1 MHDFLAQPHGLAVS
15 RKDDI
20 AIVGMSVRLPGGIS
34 RLDALWEALVGAQD
48 LVTEIP
54 SSRWA
59 IGELSHPKR
68 AEPGRSIT
76 FQAGVLPDIEQFDA
90 GFFGISPREA
100 ALMDPQQRLTLE
112 LAWDALEDAGI
123 PASSLA
129 GSDCAVFLGIS
140 GLDYGMRTMDDL
152 AGMTAHSMTGNTM
165 SIAANRLSYK
175 LDLRGPSM
183 AVDTACSS
191 SLVALH
197 QACQAIRVG
206 EASAALAGGVSLLLH
221 PYPFVGFTKASMLSV
236 RGRCQSFAE
245 GGDGY
250 VRAEGG
256 GMVVL
261 KPLAAARRDGD
272 RVLAV
277 IRGTGVNADG
287 ARKSGM
293 TIPSGAA
300 QQELMCRVL
309 EEAGLQG
316 SGIDYLEAH
325 GTGTPVGDPIEAKSV
340 GAVYGQ
346 GRATAL
352 PIGSIKSNLGHMEPA
367 SGMAGL
373 AKAVLVLRHGEV
385 PPGLHAARLNKAVD
399 FAQLGLEVVRRQAK
413 LPNQGRP
420 LRAAVNSF
428 GFGGVN
434 GHVILEAPDA
444 APEVQSA
451 AEGPAPLV
459 ISARDETALRSLAGD
474 YAALLGRDY
483 APRAI
488 AHAAWARR
496 HWHDQRLCVPDFN
509 APDAGAALSAFA
521 AGGEPGEGLVLEPAL
536 AMPGRLAFIYSGNGA
551 QWVGMGRRL
560 QEQSPDFAVALE
572 EVVALI
578 RQQGGPDV
586 LADLHN
592 VDPDVY
598 QPTEIA
604 QPALFA
610 LQVAGTV
617 LLRAHGL
624 QADAV
629 MGHSVGEVAAA
640 WAAGALSLEEAAQVV
655 VARSRAQALTR
666 GTGKMAAVALGG
678 EALREA
684 IAAAGLAGEIE
695 IAAENSPG
703 NATLSGDPAA
713 LAALK
718 ATLGRTF
725 FRELDLDYAFHSA
738 RMDPIQTVLATSLAG
753 LAPGC
758 EAPGF
763 YSSVTGGRL
772 PAAALGADYW
782 WRNVRLPVLFAPAL
796 ASMAEDG
803 CRIFI
808 EVGPNAIL
816 QRYIS
821 ETLAH
826 ERITGR
832 VTATAPRREDTQE
845 ALQRAAFTAI
855 LAGAPVA
862 AASFFPPGPAPH
874 LDLPTYPWQRQRH
887 WATPTAEG
895 YALYARTSVH
905 ELLGYRLKEPPASWE
920 VHLDPAKLPYLA
932 DHKVGG
938 AIVLAGASYLE
949 MALAASRDYF
959 GGGAFVVQDLDI
971 LSPVVFDAE
980 HGRTVRLVF
989 QPADLR
995 FTIEG
1000 RTRLN
1005 DTPWT
1010 LHAQGRMLGAAPP
1023 AQAPGI
1029 APPDEGAQT
1038 IPRDVHY
1045 AQARAMGLDYGPAFR
1060 GIESITL
1067 DAQTLRAR
1075 LAWARPPAGAYLLH
1089 PAILDQCFQ
1098 AMLGWAS
1105 RSSVLASFMTFLP
1118 VSFGRLSLWRTDR
1131 QPVEIRARLRRFSER
1146 AAAADFELLD
1156 EDGALLA
1163 RLEGARFRAAALVQG
1178 ALPPARWAMRAM
1190 LAPLPSQAPS
1200 LPENGML
1207 AAALAALAPTLPDET
1222 RYFTEIAPLVE
1233 MLPACFVR
1241 DAMASSPGVVRDTW
1255 AQGEPWQRWLLGLAE
1270 VEGLDSTAA
1279 DELPET
1285 RLLWQTVL
1293 AECPAMAPA
1302 LLRIGQIGTRLAV
1315 APCSPFAQLSA
1326 DLPSAPALAQT
1337 PLFAGALVAAK
1348 AALARIL
1355 ADWPAGRP
1363 VRILDAG
1370 LDSESWFPA
1379 LRPELAGHE
1388 FSYAI
1393 ARADEALSAGL
1404 RIDLAEAGV
1413 EILTAR
1419 ATDLGF
1425 EEPGHYDIV
1434 LLGHAL
1440 HRLAQP
1446 GVALAELAQRL
1457 ENDGLLLLGERGPDH
1472 ASRFTGGSQTDMY
1485 LRDAPAWEAILE
1497 EGGWACLARLQ
1508 PPSAAQTGLGS
1519 FLIAARPPSV
1529 VSTASSPAAPRCT
1542 ILQPG
1547 EGWTALAQALHD
1559 QLAAA
1564 GAAPEADL
1572 AGAPVSDI
1580 VIFAAAPEAPAD
1592 SAALARGCEALR
1604 QTLLES
1610 ARLQPAAKLWV
1621 VTSGGALQDSP
1632 VLNPP
1637 CPAAAAIWGL
1647 ARTAANELNPQR
1659 LILLDLPG
1667 PRSGLAARILA
1678 ELQAGGEENE
1688 IILTETARH
1697 VLRMRPVSLDK
1708 RHAPAEEA
1716 WRLDFTLAGQ
1726 LRNLHWQACDR
1737 PALAPDVIEIEA
1749 KAAGLNFRDV
1759 MYATGL
1765 LPDEALENGFAGAT
1779 LGLEI
1784 AGRVARVGAAV
1795 TGFAPGE
1802 DVLAF
1807 AGASLASHVTVPA
1820 RAVAK
1825 MPAHWSHADAATI
1838 PTVFFTVWYALSH
1851 LARLQ
1856 PGERILIHGAAG
1868 GVGLAAIQVAK
1879 HLGAEIIASA
1889 GSPAKRD
1896 FVTLA
1901 GAGHVVDSRS
1911 PFFDHVVLELTG
1923 GEGVDVVLNSLA
1935 GEAIARN
1942 LRAMRP
1948 FGRFIELGKRDFYEN
1963 TPLGLK
1969 PFRNNISYF
1978 GVDADQLMQVRPAL
1992 SSRIFSE
1999 VMALFEQGALAPLP
2013 RKLFQ
2018 TDEVVA
2024 AFRYMQQ
2031 AKQTGK
2037 VVVDLSVRPQHVRPP
2052 ALATFNLDPRASYL
2066 VTGGLGG
2073 FGRETALWLARHGA
2087 RQLALVSRRGA
2098 EAPAATETIAALRAM
2113 GVRAEAFACDVTH
2126 RPSVAALLAEI
2137 AARMAPL
2144 RGIVH
2149 GAMVLDDAALAN
2161 LDEARFQRVLAPKLD
2176 GALALH
2182 ELTQGLDLQFFV
2194 LYSSGTTLL
2203 GNPGQGNY
2211 VAANAAL
2218 EALALRRQRLG
2229 LPGCAIAW
2237 GPIEDAG
2244 VLTRNEAAR
2253 SWLQHKLGIA
2263 PITAARALDA
2273 LGETLA
2279 AGGGVSSVMDLDWP
2293 LLEQHLPQTKSPRFA
2308 EMRRQFG
2315 GGPQAA
2321 AGGDLQQEL
2330 RNLPFTAAHALL
2342 LGVLE
2347 TEVAHILR
2355 LPPERTRAAKSVFD
2369 FGMDSLMAV
2378 EFALS
2383 LEKRLGVT
2391 IQPMLISENPS
2402 LDKIA
2407 DRLLGLIRGDSE
2419 AEAERDIL
2427 GELAMHHGET
2437 ELTETLRGQA
2447 QPEIQSEPSEA
2458 GLIR

>member
-1 MHDFLAQPHGLAVS
+1 MRDPLAQPPGMTSAHP
-15 RKDDI
+15 DDI
-20 AIVGMSVRLPGGIS
+20 AIVGMSVRLPGGIAS
-34 RLDALWEALVGAQD
+34 LEALWEALVGARD

-54 SSRWA
+54 PERWA
-59 IGELSHPKR
+59 TAELSHPKR

-140 GLDYGMRTMDDL
+140 GLDYGMRTLDDL

-197 QACQAIRVG
+197 QACQAIRAG
-206 EASAALAGGVSLLLH
+206 EASAALAGGVNLLLH
-221 PYPFVGFTKASMLSV
+221 PYPFVGFTKASMLSA

-261 KPLAAARRDGD
+261 KPLATARRDGD
-272 RVLAV
+272 RILAV

-300 QQELMCRVL
+300 QQELMRRVL
-309 EEAGLQG
+309 EDAGLQG

-325 GTGTPVGDPIEAKSV
+325 GTGTPVGDPIEAKAV

-346 GRATAL
+346 DRAAAL

-373 AKAVLVLRHGEV
+373 AKALLVLRHGEV
-385 PPGLHAARLNKAVD
+385 PPGLHAAQLNKAID
-399 FAQLGLEVVRRQAK
+399 FPQLGLEVVRRQTT
-413 LPNQGRP
+413 LPRQGRP

-434 GHVILEAPDA
+434 GHVILEAPEP
-444 APEVQSA
+444 APDVQGA
-451 AEGPAPLV
+451 VDGPAPLV
-459 ISARDETALRSLAGD
+459 ISARDESALRVLAGD
-474 YAALLGRDY
+474 YEALLSGPH
-483 APRAI
+483 APGAI
-488 AHAAWARR
+488 AHAAWTRR
-496 HWHDQRLCVPDFN
+496 HWHDQRLCVPDLN
-509 APDAGAALSAFA
+509 APGARAALAAFA
-521 AGGEPGEGLVLEPAL
+521 AGGEAGDGLILEPAL
-536 AMPGRLAFIYSGNGA
+536 AEPGKRAFIYSGNGA

-560 QEQSPDFAVALE
+560 QAQSPVFAAALEAVA
-572 EVVALI
+572 VLI

-586 LADLHN
+586 LADLHG
-592 VDPDVY
+592 VDPAIY

-604 QPALFA
+604 QPALLA
-610 LQVAGTV
+610 VQVAATM

-624 QADAV
+624 HADAA

-640 WAAGALSLEEAAQVV
+640 WAAGALSLEEAAEVV

-666 GTGKMAAVALGG
+666 GTGRMAAVALGV

-738 RMDPIQTVLATSLAG
+738 RMDPIQADLAARLAG
-753 LAPGC
+753 LAPGG
-758 EAPGF
+758 EAAGF

-782 WRNVRLPVLFAPAL
+782 WRNVRQPVLFAPAL
-796 ASMAEDG
+796 SRMAEDG

-808 EVGPNAIL
+808 EIGPNAIL

-826 ERITGR
+826 EHVAGR
-832 VTATAPRREDTQE
+832 VIATAPRREDTQE
-845 ALQRAAFTAI
+845 ALQRAAFSAI
-855 LAGAPVA
+855 LAGAPVPA
-862 AASFFPPGPAPH
+862 AAFFPAGPAPR
-874 LDLPTYPWQRQRH
+874 LDLPGYPWQRQRH
-887 WATPTAEG
+887 WAAPTAEG
-895 YALYARTSVH
+895 YTLYARAAVH

-920 VHLDPAKLPYLA
+920 AHLDPAKLPYLA

-938 AIVLAGASYLE
+938 AMVLAGASYLE
-949 MALAASRDYF
+949 MALAASREYF
-959 GGGAFVVQDLDI
+959 GGAAFVVQDLDI

-995 FTIEG
+995 FTIES
-1000 RTRLN
+1000 RTRLS

-1010 LHAQGRMLGAAPP
+1010 LHAHGRMLGAAPP
-1023 AQAPGI
+1023 APAPSI
-1029 APPDEGAQT
+1029 APPGEDAQT
-1038 IPRDVHY
+1038 IPGDVHY
-1045 AQARAMGLDYGPAFR
+1045 IQARAMGLDYGPAFR
-1060 GIESITL
+1060 GIGSITL

-1075 LAWARPPAGAYLLH
+1075 LAWAQPPAGAYLLH

-1098 AMLGWAS
+1098 AMLGWAAQS
-1105 RSSVLASFMTFLP
+1105 TVLAAFMTFLP

-1131 QPVEIRARLRRFSER
+1131 QSVELRARLRRFSER

-1178 ALPPARWAMRAM
+1178 TLAPARWAMRAA
-1190 LAPLPSQAPS
+1190 LAPLPGQAPA
-1200 LPENGML
+1200 LPDNETL
-1207 AAALAALAPTLPDET
+1207 AAALSALASALPDET
-1222 RYFTEIAPLVE
+1222 RYFTETAPLVE
-1233 MLPACFVR
+1233 MLPVCFVR
-1241 DAMASSPGVVRDTW
+1241 DALAGDPGAVREAW

-1270 VEGLDSTAA
+1270 AEGLDASAA
-1279 DELPET
+1279 DELPQT

-1302 LLRIGQIGTRLAV
+1302 LARIGQIGTRLA
-1315 APCSPFAQLSA
+1315 ASPCSPFTQLSA
-1326 DLPSAPALAQT
+1326 DLPPAPPLAQT
-1337 PLFAGALVAAK
+1337 PLYAGALAAAK
-1348 AALARIL
+1348 AALARLL

-1370 LDSESWFPA
+1370 LDSESWLPA
-1379 LRPELAGHE
+1379 LRPVLSGHE
-1388 FSYAI
+1388 VRYAI
-1393 ARADEALSAGL
+1393 ARADETLCAGL
-1404 RIDLAEAGV
+1404 RNDLAETGV
-1413 EILTAR
+1413 EIFIAS
-1419 ATDLGF
+1419 ATNLGF
-1425 EEPGHYDIV
+1425 DEPGRYDIV

-1440 HRLAQP
+1440 HALAQP
-1446 GVALAELAQRL
+1446 GAALAALAQRL
-1457 ENDGLLLLGERGPDH
+1457 EHDGLLLLGERAPDH
-1472 ASRFTGGSQTDMY
+1472 ASHFTGGALTDAR
-1485 LRDAPAWEAILE
+1485 LRDAPAWAAVLEAA
-1497 EGGWACLARLQ
+1497 GWTCLAQLQ
-1508 PPSAAQTGLGS
+1508 PASAAQTGLGS
-1519 FLIAARPPSV
+1519 FLIAARPPV
-1529 VSTASSPAAPRCT
+1529 MAATVSAPAAPRCA
-1542 ILQPG
+1542 ILQPAA
-1547 EGWTALAQALHD
+1547 GWSALAEALRA

-1564 GAAPEADL
+1564 GAPPEADL
-1572 AGAPVSDI
+1572 TGAAVSDI
-1580 VIFAAAPEAPAD
+1580 VIFAAPPEAPAA
-1592 SAALARGCEALR
+1592 SALLARDCEALR

-1610 ARLQPAAKLWV
+1610 ARLQPAARLWV

-1632 VLNPP
+1632 ALNPP

-1647 ARTAANELNPQR
+1647 ARTAANELSPQR
-1659 LILLDLPG
+1659 LVLLDLPG
-1667 PRSGLAARILA
+1667 PQAALAARLLA
-1678 ELQAGGEENE
+1678 ELQAGGEEDE
-1688 IILTETARH
+1688 IILTATARH
-1697 VLRMRPVSLDK
+1697 VLRMRPVSLDE

-1726 LRNLHWQACDR
+1726 LRNLHWQACAR
-1737 PALAPDVIEIEA
+1737 PALAPDEIEIEA

-1779 LGLEI
+1779 LGLEV

-1795 TGFAPGE
+1795 TGFAPGD

-1825 MPAHWSHADAATI
+1825 MPAQWSHADAATI
-1838 PTVFFTVWYALSH
+1838 PTVFFTVWYALVH

-1901 GAGHVVDSRS
+1901 GADHVVDSRS
-1911 PFFDHVVLELTG
+1911 PFFDQTVLELTG

-1978 GVDADQLMQVRPAL
+1978 GVDADQLMRAKPAL
-1992 SSRIFSE
+1992 SSQILSE
-1999 VMALFEQGALAPLP
+1999 MMALFARGVLAPLP
-2013 RKLFQ
+2013 RQLFH

-2037 VVVDLSVRPQHVRPP
+2037 VVIDLSARPQHVRPP
-2052 ALATFNLDPRASYL
+2052 ALAAFSLDPRASYL
-2066 VTGGLGG
+2066 VTGGLDG

-2098 EAPAATETIAALRAM
+2098 AAPAAAQTIATLQAM
-2113 GVRAEAFACDVTH
+2113 GVRAEAFACDVTS
-2126 RPSVAALLAEI
+2126 REAVAALLAEI

-2161 LDEARFQRVLAPKLD
+2161 LDAARFQRVLAPKLD
-2176 GALALH
+2176 GALTLD
-2182 ELTQGLDLQFFV
+2182 ELTRGLDLQFFV

-2218 EALALRRQRLG
+2218 EALALRRQRAG

-2279 AGGGVSSVMDLDWP
+2279 AGGGVSAVMDLNWP

-2315 GGPQAA
+2315 DALQAT
-2321 AGGDLQQEL
+2321 GDGDLQQEL
-2330 RNLPFTAAHALL
+2330 RSLPFAAAHELL

-2355 LPPERTRAAKSVFD
+2355 LPPARTRAAKSVFD

-2407 DRLLGLIRGDSE
+2407 NRLLGLIRDDGD
-2419 AEAERDIL
+2419 AAAERDIL

-2437 ELTETLRGQA
+2437 ELAETLRGQT
-2447 QPEIQSEPSEA
+2447 QPGTDSEPSEM